1 MKPITN
7 TLLDFLDKHISAK
20 LSNIPKIH
28 FSVKSS
34 KLLGDIFH
42 HFKDAETNYNRTTS
56 TPSTTS
62 TEFRRSPTTYGN
74 SGSGSLQTIN
84 MRVVDKTDGLL
95 KGNDYHFIPPHARE
109 HIENTYHYQNTYS
122 FKIKNREFVVGL
134 VYPHTKTKMQANH
147 FFEESMK
154 RIYMWLYTASIY
166 APANCSNTL
175 HIYLYFT
182 DLMKTLPTHGTSI
195 DQINANT
202 AATRSC
208 NKTNEI
214 HLYREEEWFKVLIH
228 ECFHCFGLDFS
239 EYDCSKTTKYILQ
252 LFPVKSDVLLFETYC
267 EMWAEILNVMF
278 ISYLSTKHVENLY
291 AILVDKMIKKTAKM
305 LEKEQ
310 EFSLFQCIKVLH
322 FYGLDYNDLHKQT
335 VAAHSKR
342 TNQYNEK
349 TNILSYYIL
358 KSIYMFSVDD
368 FIEWCANNNHNSIN
382 FNKSANV
389 LHKSQEDYCKFIFER
404 YKDPLYIESANALT
418 KWFDKMENKKIVEKI
433 ESRTLRMSVYEL

>member
-7 TLLDFLDKHISAK
+7 TLLDFLDKHIHNK
-20 LSNIPKIH
+20 LSNIPQLH
-28 FSVKSS
+28 FSTKSS

-42 HFKDAETNYNRTTS
+42 HFKDADKEYARVSHAINI
-56 TPSTTS
+56 
-62 TEFRRSPTTYGN
+62 
-74 SGSGSLQTIN
+74 QT
-84 MRVVDKTDGLL
+84 VDIQNGLL
-95 KGNDYHFIPPHARE
+95 KGHDYHFCSVEVRK
-109 HIENTYHYQNTYS
+109 HIENTSYYQNTYS
-122 FKIKNREFVVGL
+122 FKIKNREFLVAL
-134 VYPHTKTKMQANH
+134 VYPRTKSKKQVDQ
-147 FFEESMK
+147 FFAESMK
-154 RIYMWLYTASIY
+154 RIYMWLYTASMY
-166 APANCSNTL
+166 APANCSNML

-182 DLMKTLPTHGTSI
+182 DLKKTLPSRGMPI
-195 DQINANT
+195 DQIHANT

-208 NKTNEI
+208 NKKNEI

-239 EYDCSKTTKYILQ
+239 EFDCAKTTKYILG

-278 ISYLSTKHVENLY
+278 ISYLTTKHVENLSL
-291 AILVDKMIKKTAKM
+291 IIVDKMIKKTEKM
-305 LEKEQ
+305 LENEQ
-310 EFSLFQCIKVLH
+310 EFSLFQCIKVLN
-322 FYGLDYNDLHKQT
+322 FYGLDYNDLHEQT

-368 FIEWCANNNHNSIN
+368 FLEWCANNNHNSIN

-404 YKDPLYIESANALT
+404 YKDPLYVESANALT
-418 KWFDKMENKKIVEKI
+418 KWFGKMENKKIVEKL